1 MANWY
6 DMAHDRNEADAPR
19 SSPNLSRRGALT
31 AAGGLLASGALPHT
45 SRAAQHGGN
54 GSIDSVTA
62 TEETITVEGTLASGG
77 SRTLELYEL
86 ATYESTAVVQDIDP
100 VTTATAAGGS
110 FSIDLE
116 RHDGDRDRYF
126 SKFLVRDPDASAD
139 VDDPYYVTDVEF
151 DPVYSGSHQTPQNK
165 KGIDVR
171 MVGDV
176 EELGVSSTK
185 VNIVAHQYIKQ
196 EEPENSI
203 EHEVDGQTFYFDADA
218 VEGLDNEIT
227 QLSQNGT
234 PVFAVI
240 LSLEPDNFMTHP
252 DAVDAQRATTY
263 AFNTVEPEGV
273 RHYRAFLDF
282 MMQRYSRD
290 DEKYG
295 RLSHYIIS
303 NEVDASWVWNNM
315 GEKTVSEMVAD
326 YVPAVRIAHQ
336 VAQQYD
342 PDIKAE
348 ISLTHNW
355 GETTHDNPTRFY
367 AGQDVVEEFDRV
379 AKRHG
384 NFHWHV
390 AFHPYPQNLRDPR
403 FWTDEKGQDRPD
415 SPMITFKNLHVLP
428 EYFAQDRLK
437 FRGQRR
443 HIDLTEQGFD
453 TRRGAPNP
461 EEEQAAAYALSY
473 YKTASLDGIDNY
485 IYHRHVDHAN
495 EGGLR
500 FGLWT
505 EDADAGGPNTPDE
518 KKVLYE
524 VFQKIDTPASLEVAE
539 FAKDVI
545 GIDDWGE
552 KVPGFDPERITRRQP
567 PTTLEAVEI
576 SATSNA
582 RSITDFESGI
592 GGWEIA
598 AGATDASRT
607 TDDAFSGSGALAV
620 EFDQLTQLWRGAE
633 TFFDQPR
640 DFGEQTNLSLALKLP
655 GTDANTNYTVKLKAY
670 SDGDI
675 AEGSL
680 TIEGGAAWRQVA
692 MDLAEW
698 DGASAVDRVK
708 VWVRGPRGNNQP
720 WSGTLLVDHL
730 TVAGDVTAGRTTRPD
745 STGNSGDGQG
755 AQNGDEDTDA
765 TETTA
770 TSAPGLGAGTAA
782 IATGAGLAA
791 AKYRQGDDDNE

>member
-1 MANWY
+1 
-6 DMAHDRNEADAPR
+6 MAHDRNEADAPR

-165 KGIDVR
+165 KGIDLR
-171 MVGDV
+171 MVGDL
-176 EELGVSSTK
+176 EELGASCTK
-185 VNIVAHQYIKQ
+185 VALLIDRYIKQ
-196 EEPENSI
+196 EEPENAI

-218 VEGLDNEIT
+218 VERLDNKIT
-227 QLSQNGT
+227 QLTQNGT
-234 PVFAVI
+234 SVFGTI
-240 LSLEPDNFMTHP
+240 LSRNPSGVVTHP
-252 DAVDAQRATTY
+252 DAVDAQRATVY
-263 AFNTVEPEGV
+263 ALNTVEPEGV

-282 MMQRYSRD
+282 ITQRYSRD

-390 AFHPYPQNLRDPR
+390 AYHPYPQNLRDPR
-403 FWTDEKGQDRPD
+403 FWTDEKAQDRLD
-415 SPMITFKNLHVLP
+415 SPMVTFRNLHVLP
-428 EYFAQDRLK
+428 EYFAQDRLQ

-443 HIDLTEQGFD
+443 SINLTEQGFD

-461 EEEQAAAYALSY
+461 EKEQAAAYALSY

-485 IYHRHVDHAN
+485 IYHRHVDHSL

-505 EDADAGGPNTPDE
+505 EDADAGGPNTPKE
-518 KKVLYE
+518 KKKIYE
-524 VFQKIDTPASLEVAE
+524 VLQKIDTPESLEVAE

-552 KVPGFDPERITRRQP
+552 KVPGFDPERVTRRQP
-567 PTTLEAVEI
+567 PTTLDTTEI
-576 SATSNA
+576 AQTSNA

-592 GGWEIA
+592 GGWETA
-598 AGATDASRT
+598 AGVTDASRT

-730 TVAGDVTAGRTTRPD
+730 TVAGDVTPGPTSQPAPAETDDEGQQSP
-745 STGNSGDGQG
+745 SGDSDT
-755 AQNGDEDTDA
+755 GDTN
-765 TETTA
+765 TTA
-770 TSAPGLGAGTAA
+770 TSAPGFGVGAAA
-782 IATGAGLAA
+782 IAAGAGLAA
-791 AKYRQGDDDNE
+791 AGHYLEDDATEEE